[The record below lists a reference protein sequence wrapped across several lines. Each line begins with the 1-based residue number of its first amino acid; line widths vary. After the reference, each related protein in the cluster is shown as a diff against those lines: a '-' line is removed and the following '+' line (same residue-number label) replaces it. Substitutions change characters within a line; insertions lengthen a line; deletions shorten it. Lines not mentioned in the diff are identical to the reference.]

1 MNQISPELIMKNING
16 KFQTEG
22 TFTELTPFGNGH
34 INDTYCVTCRLEN
47 GGKKQYILQKMNK
60 DIFPNPDELMENIV
74 GVTAF
79 LKKKIQENGGD
90 PERETLTVIPT
101 AEQKN
106 YYQDPDGENWR
117 MYLLIEDAISLD
129 SVEKPEDFYA
139 SAVAFGHFQRLLAD
153 YPAATLYEIIH
164 NFHNTVSRYENLM
177 KAAEEDVCG
186 RKKEVEREL
195 QFAMDREKDCHVIC
209 DALEKGEIP
218 LRVTHNDTKLNNI
231 MIDRQTGKGICVID
245 LDTVMPGSA
254 LYDYG
259 DSIRFGANTGAED
272 EQDLTLVGC
281 DLTLFEA
288 YTKGF
293 IEGCGGSL
301 TREEL
306 LLMPMGA
313 KLMTLECGMR
323 FLTDYLQN
331 DVYFKIHREK
341 HNLDRARSQFKLVA
355 DMEEKWQQMND
366 IVAKYL

>member
-1 MNQISPELIMKNING
+1 MEKLSPEIIMDHMNG

-22 TFTELTPFGNGH
+22 EIIEMTPYGNGH
-34 INDTYCVTCRLEN
+34 INDTYCVICRLEN
-47 GGKKQYILQKMNK
+47 GEKKQYILQRMNK
-60 DIFPNPDELMENIV
+60 EIFPKPDELMENIV

-79 LKKKIQENGGD
+79 LKKKIQENGGNT
-90 PERETLTVIPT
+90 ERETLTIIPT
-101 AEQKN
+101 MEQKN
-106 YYQDPDGENWR
+106 YYQDENGENWR
-117 MYLLIEDAISLD
+117 MYLLIEDTICLD
-129 SVEKPEDFYA
+129 AVEKPEDFYE

-153 YPAATLYEIIH
+153 YPAATLHEIIH
-164 NFHNTVSRYENLM
+164 NFHNTVSRYQALM

-186 RKKEVEREL
+186 RKKEVEQEL
-195 QFAMDREKDCHVIC
+195 LFAMEREKDCHVIV

-231 MIDRQTGKGICVID
+231 MIDKQTGKGICVID

-272 EQDLTLVGC
+272 EKDLSLVGC
-281 DLTLFEA
+281 DLNLFEA

-313 KLMTLECGMR
+313 KLMTLECGIR

-331 DVYFKIHREK
+331 DVYFKVHREK

-355 DMEEKWQQMND
+355 DMEEKWQQMNAV
-366 IVAKYL
+366 VAKYL